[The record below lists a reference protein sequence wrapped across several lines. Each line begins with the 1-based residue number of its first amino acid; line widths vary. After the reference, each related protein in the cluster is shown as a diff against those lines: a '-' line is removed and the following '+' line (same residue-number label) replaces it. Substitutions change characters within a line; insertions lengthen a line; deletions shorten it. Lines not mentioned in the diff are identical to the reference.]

1 VYSKGSKFK
10 ERSRRGEQQESP
22 YIERVVKIRRV
33 SKVVKGGRHLTFNA
47 LVVVGDGAGRV
58 GSSLGRATAVPDA
71 VRKGSENARK
81 SMETVVLND
90 TTIPHEVTA
99 KFGASKVFLKP
110 AAAGTGVIA
119 GGGVR
124 AVVEAVGIKD
134 VLSKTFGSSNTINIV
149 AATLEALRSLRDPT
163 VSIARRLNPDSA
175 SSEKA

>member
-1 VYSKGSKFK
+1 MYSRGSKSK
-10 ERSRRGEQQESP
+10 ERSGRGEQQESP
-22 YIERVVKIRRV
+22 YVERVVKIRRV

-71 VRKGSENARK
+71 VRKGSDNARK
-81 SMETVVLND
+81 KMENVVLSD

-99 KFGASKVFLKP
+99 TFGSSKVFLKP

-134 VLSKTFGSSNTINIV
+134 VLSKTFGSNNTINTV
-149 AATLEALRSLRDPT
+149 RATLKALRTLRDPT

-175 SSEKA
+175 LSEKA

>member
-1 VYSKGSKFK
+1 
-10 ERSRRGEQQESP
+10 
-22 YIERVVKIRRV
+22 
-33 SKVVKGGRHLTFNA
+33 
-47 LVVVGDGAGRV
+47 
-58 GSSLGRATAVPDA
+58 
-71 VRKGSENARK
+71 
-81 SMETVVLND
+81 VLND